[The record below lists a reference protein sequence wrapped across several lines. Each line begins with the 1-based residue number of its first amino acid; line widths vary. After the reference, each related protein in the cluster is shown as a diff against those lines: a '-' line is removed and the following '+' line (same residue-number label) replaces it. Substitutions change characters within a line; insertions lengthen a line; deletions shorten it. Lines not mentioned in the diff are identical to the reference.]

1 MRTTRAVMTLLVAM
15 SVGATIAT
23 AQVATEEREQT
34 SQQRATQQV
43 DEPVAE
49 EEVFVVTIQDL
60 PLSEQQEARINDI
73 RKEYRP
79 KVEQSA
85 KQLKTL
91 ATEEVDQIRNALS
104 PEQREKIRTMLT
116 ERAQFRIESLA
127 QTIANLKE
135 LDLSEDELA
144 KIEKIHSEFRPKT
157 AAVMKEWKGLLTDTQ
172 KEARKEAIEAGKPRR
187 EVLAALNLTSDQK
200 EQLESVG
207 KQLKDLVADEAD
219 QIRGVLSP
227 EQREKLQDFRAERKE
242 RVRDRLAQRIANLQE
257 LNLTDQQKTTLMNI
271 RQEYRPKIQEAGDKL
286 RASVGEEVQKIV
298 GVLDP
303 ERARL
308 AERPQRTE

>member
-1 MRTTRAVMTLLVAM
+1 MTVLLAVLVGV
-15 SVGATIAT
+15 SVAT

-34 SQQRATQQV
+34 SQQQVTQQGV
-43 DEPVAE
+43 EPVVQ

-60 PLSEQQEARINDI
+60 PLSDEQEARINGI

-91 ATEEVDQIRNALS
+91 ATEEVDQIRNALT
-104 PEQREKIRTMLT
+104 PEQRDKIRTMLT
-116 ERAQFRIESLA
+116 ERVQFRVESLA

-157 AAVMKEWKGLLTDTQ
+157 AAAMKEWKGILTDTQ

-271 RQEYRPKIQEAGDKL
+271 RQEYRPKIQEVGDRL